1 MLAAVLTSP
10 MLPKLHSMFL
20 VGLESKAPQLTSEC
34 NALLRTRRYV
44 QGSLLSTQE
53 IVPVFRRAGSA
64 DLAEYT
70 GKVLLGLEPAGDGDV
85 QDAPFGRT
93 QHLLRFLDP
102 IPEETLVR
110 SLTGR
115 VAEDLGKM
123 RRAEPNCPRHFLK
136 A

>member
-1 MLAAVLTSP
+1 MRSVNATLT
-10 MLPKLHSMFL
+10 
-20 VGLESKAPQLTSEC
+20 SKAPTCTPSSYS
-34 NALLRTRRYV
+34 ASGFISIFPRT
-44 QGSLLSTQE
+44 
-53 IVPVFRRAGSA
+53 GSA
-64 DLAEYT
+64 HLTEYAS
-70 GKVLLGLEPAGDGDV
+70 KVLLGLEPAGDGDI

-115 VAEDLGKM
+115 VAEDLRKM